1 MKPYLYS
8 YRNYKMQYNSH
19 NFPLHFKHFFFLSN
33 RQKMNT
39 FGFHDTVFIIFQI
52 TQIQYI
58 MQATNKQTN
67 KPVLTFLFTGL
78 TGNIVIDDQ
87 GDRLLNFWMLDM
99 QPSGK
104 FKTILELEF
113 TKSGVKYTTEVI
125 ISVFYI
131 NQLEWDFCI
140 LFKPL
145 QDMVNQL
152 DEIFMC
158 RVK

>member
-1 MKPYLYS
+1 M
-8 YRNYKMQYNSH
+8 YKAN
-19 NFPLHFKHFFFLSN
+19 KH
-33 RQKMNT
+33 
-39 FGFHDTVFIIFQI
+39 
-52 TQIQYI
+52 
-58 MQATNKQTN
+58 
-67 KPVLTFLFTGL
+67 KPVFTFLFTGL

-113 TKSGVKYTTEVI
+113 TKSGVNYNTEVI
-125 ISVFYI
+125 IFVFYI
-131 NQLEWDFCI
+131 NQLEWDFRF
-140 LFKPL
+140 LFKTL

-152 DEIFMC
+152 DEIFTC